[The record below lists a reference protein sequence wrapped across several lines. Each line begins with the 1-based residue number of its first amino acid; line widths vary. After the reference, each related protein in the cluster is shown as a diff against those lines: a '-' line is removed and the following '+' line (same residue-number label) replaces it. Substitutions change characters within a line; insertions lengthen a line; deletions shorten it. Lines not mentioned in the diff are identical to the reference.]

1 MLDVGDGSVDINVGI
16 LGVEVGTL
24 YVGAGS
30 LDVSVGS
37 LGVNT
42 GSFDDE
48 VAVEQLLITTQAAN
62 RISTIRQVVIGSR
75 SSSIG
80 SLSLSRHSTEH
91 LFYQL

>member
-48 VAVEQLLITTQAAN
+48 VAVEQLHITTQAAN
-62 RISTIRQVVIGSR
+62 RISTIRQVVRGSR
-75 SSSIG
+75 S
-80 SLSLSRHSTEH
+80 
-91 LFYQL
+91 